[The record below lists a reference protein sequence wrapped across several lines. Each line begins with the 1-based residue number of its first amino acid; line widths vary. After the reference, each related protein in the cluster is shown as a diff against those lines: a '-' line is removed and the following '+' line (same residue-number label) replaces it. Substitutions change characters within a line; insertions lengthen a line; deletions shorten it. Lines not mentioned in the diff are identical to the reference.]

1 VVAARLADLPTVPIG
16 VPVRY
21 KCIMSGSRPHA
32 NVVASISTLNK
43 RLGPLE
49 IAGVGFIDA
58 DTKS

>member
-1 VVAARLADLPTVPIG
+1 
-16 VPVRY
+16 
-21 KCIMSGSRPHA
+21 MSGPRPHA